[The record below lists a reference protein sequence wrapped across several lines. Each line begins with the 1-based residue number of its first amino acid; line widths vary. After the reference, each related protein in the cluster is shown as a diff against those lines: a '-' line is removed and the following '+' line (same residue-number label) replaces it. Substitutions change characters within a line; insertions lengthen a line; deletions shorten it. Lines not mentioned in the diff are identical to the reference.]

1 MNFPLVEGSNLEQ
14 SLQLIKLSEPNNSF
28 FYFREMHSLEAG
40 KGCNTTGPFSTR
52 NAQKRKYLCHLQH
65 VLKGPH
71 SSLCLYLPPL
81 QQSQVLP
88 GHHCWDWLPCL
99 YWTEFFVW
107 PVRTNK
113 ETTLNTSLEITTNAG
128 KLSVNRHTVTLFIF
142 LLFFPWREWE
152 CDGFPEKVPSVFTER
167 GTSSVLSSCNI

>member
-113 ETTLNTSLEITTNAG
+113 ETTLNTSLEITKQTPSNSRLLWVS
-128 KLSVNRHTVTLFIF
+128 KIEFMNSVITKAKNRALYAQSCTLG
-142 LLFFPWREWE
+142 LW
-152 CDGFPEKVPSVFTER
+152 KH
-167 GTSSVLSSCNI
+167 N